1 MHVRFI
7 DMLLNVS
14 QKKFLWGIIGE
25 GPVQLFWHFFQEKH
39 FWSIKGV
46 YFFQNSNKDLHL
58 VVEKVLYAA
67 GGGQLVGNIQLS
79 RHCGS

>member
-1 MHVRFI
+1 
-7 DMLLNVS
+7 MLLNVS
-14 QKKFLWGIIGE
+14 QKILSLGHCIGE
-25 GPVQLFWHFFQEKH
+25 GPVQLFWHPFQEKH
-39 FWSIKGV
+39 FRSIKGV